1 MYDIYNTQ
9 HNIHNMSNM
18 KILAIE
24 TSCDETAISI
34 INARGG
40 FSSPKFTILSNQLFS
55 QASIHAKYG
64 GVFPNVAKREHSKS
78 LVPLLKLA
86 LKEAKMSEKRK
97 KSLLSEKDKDFY
109 EETLSREHELLE
121 QFLVF
126 IKTAKKPKIDVIAV
140 TKGPGLEPALWVG
153 INFAKA
159 LSYAWN
165 IPLVPINHMEG
176 HIVAA
181 LLENSQKKNEISIPK
196 INFPVLALLI
206 SGGHTELVLMKNWLT
221 YKILGRTRDDAVGEA
236 FDKVARM
243 LSLPYPGGP
252 HISRLA
258 ESVPDN
264 SSRFPLPRPMLRSDD
279 FDFSFSGLKTA
290 VLYTIKKIPRLTQKM
305 KAEIANE
312 FENSVVEVLLKK
324 TLRAAEKYKVKTILI
339 GGGVSANKRI
349 RTQFKNEVEK
359 LPDTAFYVPKQE
371 LSTDNAL
378 MIAVAAYFRTVTK
391 SKTKILKEEKKKAI
405 LTADGNL
412 SL

>member
-1 MYDIYNTQ
+1 
-9 HNIHNMSNM
+9 M

-34 INARGG
+34 IDARGG
-40 FSSPKFTILSNQLFS
+40 FGAPKFTVLSNQLFS

-97 KSLLSEKDKDFY
+97 KSLLSEKDANFY
-109 EETLSREHELLE
+109 KETLSREHELLE
-121 QFLVF
+121 QFLIF
-126 IKTAKKPKIDVIAV
+126 IKTAKKPKIDIIAV
-140 TKGPGLEPALWVG
+140 TEGPGLEPALWVG

-159 LSYAWN
+159 LSHAWN
-165 IPLVPINHMEG
+165 IPIVPINHMEG

-181 LLENSQKKNEISIPK
+181 LLDTSQKKDEIAIPK

-206 SGGHTELVLMKNWLT
+206 SGGHTELVLMKTWLK

-243 LSLPYPGGP
+243 LKMPYPGGP

-258 ESVPDN
+258 ESVADG
-264 SSRFPLPRPMLRSDD
+264 SSRFPLPRPMLHSDD

-290 VLYTIKKIPRLTQKM
+290 VLYTVRKIPRLTPKM

-312 FENSVVEVLLKK
+312 FENAVVDVLLKK
-324 TLRAAEKYKVKTILI
+324 TLRAVKKYKAKTILI

-349 RTQFKNEVEK
+349 RTQFKNATEN
-359 LPDTAFYVPKQE
+359 LPNTAFCAPKQE

-378 MIAVAAYFRTVTK
+378 MIAVAAYFRTTACPNGQMKAKK
-391 SKTKILKEEKKKAI
+391 SASVLA
-405 LTADGNL
+405 ADGTL

>member
-1 MYDIYNTQ
+1 
-9 HNIHNMSNM
+9 M

-40 FSSPKFTILSNQLFS
+40 FSTPKFKVLSNQLFS

-86 LKEAKMSEKRK
+86 LKEAKMSDQRK
-97 KSLLSEKDKDFY
+97 KLLLSEKDADFY
-109 EETLSREHELLE
+109 KETLSREHELLE

-140 TKGPGLEPALWVG
+140 TEGPGLEPALWVG

-181 LLENSQKKNEISIPK
+181 LLDTSQKKDEISIPK

-206 SGGHTELVLMKNWLT
+206 SGGHTELVLMKTWLK
-221 YKILGRTRDDAVGEA
+221 YKILGKTRDDAVGEA

-243 LSLPYPGGP
+243 LKMPYPGGP

-258 ESVPDN
+258 ESVPDG
-264 SSRFPLPRPMLRSDD
+264 SSRFSLPRPMLHSDD

-312 FENSVVEVLLKK
+312 FENAVVEVLLKK
-324 TLRAAEKYKVKTILI
+324 TLEAAKKYKAKTILI
-339 GGGVSANKRI
+339 GGGVSANKRV
-349 RTQFKNEVEK
+349 RTQFKNTIKKQLSDVK
-359 LPDTAFYVPKQE
+359 FHVPSQT

-378 MIAVAAYFRTVTK
+378 MIAVAAYFRTIT
-391 SKTKILKEEKKKAI
+391 SLKTKGLKETV
-405 LTADGNL
+405 LVADGNL

>member
-1 MYDIYNTQ
+1 
-9 HNIHNMSNM
+9 M

-34 INARGG
+34 IDARGG
-40 FSSPKFTILSNQLFS
+40 FSAPKFTVLSNQLFS

-86 LKEAKMSEKRK
+86 LKEAKILEKK
-97 KSLLSEKDKDFY
+97 KKPILSEKDKAFY
-109 EETLSREHELLE
+109 TKTLSREHELSE
-121 QFLVF
+121 QFLTF
-126 IKTAKKPKIDVIAV
+126 IKNTKKPKIDAIAV
-140 TKGPGLEPALWVG
+140 TEGPGLEPALWVG

-159 LSYAWN
+159 LSHSWN
-165 IPLVPINHMEG
+165 IPIIPTNHMEG
-176 HIVAA
+176 HIVAS
-181 LLENSQKKNEISIPK
+181 LLNNSQKKDEISIPK
-196 INFPVLALLI
+196 ISFPVLALLI

-221 YKILGRTRDDAVGEA
+221 YKILGNTRDDAVGEA

-243 LSLPYPGGP
+243 LKLPYPGGP
-252 HISRLA
+252 HISKLS
-258 ESVPDN
+258 ESVADG
-264 SSRFPLPRPMLRSDD
+264 SSRYKLPRPMIHSDD

-290 VLYTIKKIPRLTQKM
+290 VLYTVKKIPRLTGKI

-312 FENSVVEVLLKK
+312 FENSVVEVLLSK
-324 TLRAAEKYKVKTILI
+324 TKRAAKQYKVKTILI

-349 RTQFKNEVEK
+349 REQFKNSVAE
-359 LPDTAFYVPKQE
+359 LSNTAFYVPNQD

-378 MIAVAAYFRTVTK
+378 MIAVAAYFRTMTRIPNK
-391 SKTKILKEEKKKAI
+391 KTKVKNTILKEQEKKANLKAS
-405 LTADGNL
+405 GNL

>member
-1 MYDIYNTQ
+1 M
-9 HNIHNMSNM
+9 HNMR
-18 KILAIE
+18 ILAIE

-34 INARGG
+34 IDARGG
-40 FSSPKFTILSNQLFS
+40 FGAPKIKVLGNQLFS
-55 QASIHAKYG
+55 QASIHAQYG
-64 GVFPNVAKREHSKS
+64 GVFPNVAKREHGKS
-78 LVPLLKLA
+78 LISLLKLA
-86 LKEAKMSEKRK
+86 LKEAKILEKK
-97 KSLLSEKDKDFY
+97 KKPILSEKDEDFY
-109 EETLSREHELLE
+109 TKTLSREYELLE

-126 IKTAKKPKIDVIAV
+126 IKTAQKPKIDAIAV
-140 TKGPGLEPALWVG
+140 TEGPGLEPALWVG

-165 IPLVPINHMEG
+165 LPLIPINHMEG

-181 LLENSQKKNEISIPK
+181 LLENSQKKDKISIPK

-221 YKILGRTRDDAVGEA
+221 YKILGSTRDDAVGEA

-243 LSLPYPGGP
+243 LKLPYPGGP

-258 ESVPDN
+258 ESVADE
-264 SSRFPLPRPMLRSDD
+264 SSRYKLPRPMLRSDD
-279 FDFSFSGLKTA
+279 YDFSFSGLKTA
-290 VLYTIKKIPRLTQKM
+290 VLYTVKKIPRLTNKI

-312 FENSVVEVLLKK
+312 FENSVVEVLLTK
-324 TLRAAEKYKVKTILI
+324 TLRAASQYKVKTILI

-349 RTQFKNEVEK
+349 RKQFKEAILK
-359 LPDTAFYVPKQE
+359 LPDTNFYVPNQE

-378 MIAVAAYFRTVTK
+378 MIAVAAYFRTMTNIPNK
-391 SKTKILKEEKKKAI
+391 KAKAKNIILKEDKKKAS
-405 LTADGNL
+405 LTASGNL

>member
-1 MYDIYNTQ
+1 
-9 HNIHNMSNM
+9 M

-34 INARGG
+34 INGRGG
-40 FSSPKFTILSNQLFS
+40 FGAPKFTVLGNQLFS

-86 LKEAKMSEKRK
+86 LKEAKMSDQRK
-97 KSLLSEKDKDFY
+97 KPLLLEKDANFY
-109 EETLSREHELLE
+109 KETLSREHELLE
-121 QFLVF
+121 QFLAF
-126 IKTAKKPKIDVIAV
+126 IKTAKKPKIDAIAV
-140 TKGPGLEPALWVG
+140 TEGPGLEPALWVG

-181 LLENSQKKNEISIPK
+181 LLDSSQKKDEISIPK

-206 SGGHTELVLMKNWLT
+206 SGGHTELVLMKTWLK
-221 YKILGRTRDDAVGEA
+221 YKILGKTRDDAVGEA

-243 LSLPYPGGP
+243 LKMPYPGGP

-258 ESVPDN
+258 ETIPN
-264 SSRFPLPRPMLRSDD
+264 GSSRFPLPRPMLHSDD

-290 VLYTIKKIPRLTQKM
+290 VLYTVKKIPRLTPKM

-312 FENSVVEVLLKK
+312 FENAVVEVLLKK
-324 TLRAAEKYKVKTILI
+324 TLRAAKKYKVKTILI

-349 RTQFKNEVEK
+349 RTQFKNAVEK
-359 LPDTAFYVPKQE
+359 MPDTTFCVPKQE

-378 MIAVAAYFRTVTK
+378 MIAVAAYFRTTTCPNGQA
-391 SKTKILKEEKKKAI
+391 KTKKSASVLA
-405 LTADGNL
+405 ADGTL

>member
-1 MYDIYNTQ
+1 MR
-9 HNIHNMSNM
+9 
-18 KILAIE
+18 ILAIE

-34 INARGG
+34 IDARGG
-40 FSSPKFTILSNQLFS
+40 FSAPKFTVLSNQLFS

-86 LKEAKMSEKRK
+86 LKEAKMSVQRK
-97 KSLLSEKDKDFY
+97 KPLLSEKDADLYKK
-109 EETLSREHELLE
+109 TLSREHELLE

-140 TKGPGLEPALWVG
+140 TEGPGLEPALWVG

-181 LLENSQKKNEISIPK
+181 LLENSQKKDEISIPK
-196 INFPVLALLI
+196 IDFPVLALLI
-206 SGGHTELVLMKNWLT
+206 SCGHTELVLIKTWLK

-243 LSLPYPGGP
+243 LKMPYPGGP

-258 ESVPDN
+258 ESVPDK
-264 SSRFPLPRPMLRSDD
+264 SSRFPLPRPMLYSDD

-290 VLYTIKKIPRLTQKM
+290 VLYTVKKIPRLTNKI

-324 TLRAAEKYKVKTILI
+324 TLKAAKQYKVKTILI

-349 RTQFKNEVEK
+349 RTQFKNEIEK
-359 LPDTAFYVPKQE
+359 LPDTTLCVPKQE

-378 MIAVAAYFRTVTK
+378 MIAVAAYFRTTA
-391 SKTKILKEEKKKAI
+391 SLPGQAKTKKSASV